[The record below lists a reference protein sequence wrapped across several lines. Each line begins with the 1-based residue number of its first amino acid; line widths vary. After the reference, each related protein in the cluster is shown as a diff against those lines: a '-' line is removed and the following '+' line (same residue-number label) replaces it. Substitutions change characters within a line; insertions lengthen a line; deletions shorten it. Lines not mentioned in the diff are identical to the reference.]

1 MADILKDRKFSAH
14 GGSAIRLSLSA
25 VSSRPNCS
33 PSKSSGWKCAF
44 CGGSGVQPR
53 SLRSRCLA
61 CRGKG
66 AVEFENPVKCPS
78 CRGRGSALTSSTL
91 SCLRC
96 RGIGA
101 VEKNEGGGE
110 AAADIIRERLGEI
123 TKRLGWTR
131 KEAEKKTKEIKKRL
145 KPIKPF
151 VKEIKQE
158 TQWLEILGN
167 KIKRGWQ
174 SLWED

>member
-1 MADILKDRKFSAH
+1 
-14 GGSAIRLSLSA
+14 
-25 VSSRPNCS
+25 
-33 PSKSSGWKCAF
+33 
-44 CGGSGVQPR
+44 
-53 SLRSRCLA
+53 
-61 CRGKG
+61 
-66 AVEFENPVKCPS
+66 VEFENPVKCPS

-131 KEAEKKTKEIKKRL
+131 KEAEKKTKEIEKRL

-151 VKEIKQE
+151 IKEVKGFAQIFK
-158 TQWLEILGN
+158 TLLK
-167 KIKRGWQ
+167 KIW
-174 SLWED
+174 